1 MPFIAQGSGG
11 LLGDL
16 GGLIAGTTLLG
27 KIVLVILFAMSVFSW
42 ALMVE
47 RGRRLGRA
55 ARGNSRFWEQFM
67 PAREDAGALRRLGAW
82 AEQRG
87 ESPLAV
93 VYQYFSREI
102 LPGAFGQATSAE
114 RLRTLGE
121 VLARGVDRVATAEMG
136 KLERGMSWLATFTST
151 APFIGLLGTVYGIL
165 TSFLEIGRQGS
176 ASLDAVGPGIAESL
190 VATVA
195 GLGVA
200 IPAAVAYNYFIG
212 KLKQQDAEL
221 QALGAHLGDLLAR
234 EDLRVE
240 TAPAPQPAARSLS

>member
-1 MPFIAQGSGG
+1 MPFFAQGSGG

-16 GGLIAGTTLLG
+16 GGLISGATLLG
-27 KIVLVILFAMSVFSW
+27 KIVLAILFAMSVFSW

-47 RGRRLGRA
+47 RGRRLIRA
-55 ARGNSRFWEQFM
+55 TRGNARFWEQFL
-67 PAREDAGALRRLGAW
+67 PAREDAAALKRLGAW
-82 AEQRG
+82 AEQQR
-87 ESPLAV
+87 EAPLAV
-93 VYQYFSREI
+93 VYHYFGREI
-102 LPGAFGQATSAE
+102 LPGVLGQANSPE

-121 VLARGVDRVATAEMG
+121 VLARGVDRVATEEMG
-136 KLERGMSWLATFTST
+136 KLERGLSWLATFTST

-165 TSFLEIGRQGS
+165 TSFLEIGRQGT

-200 IPAAVAYNYFIG
+200 IPAAVAYNYFVG
-212 KLKQQDAEL
+212 KLKQQDADL

-234 EDLRVE
+234 EDLRLE
-240 TAPAPQPAARSLS
+240 AAPHAPAAGRALS

>member
-11 LLGDL
+11 VLGDL
-16 GGLIAGTTLLG
+16 GNLIAGTTLLG
-27 KIVLVILFAMSVFSW
+27 KFVLVILFVMSVISW

-55 ARGNSRFWEQFM
+55 ARSNGRFWEQFL

-240 TAPAPQPAARSLS
+240 TAPAPPPAARALS

>member
-1 MPFIAQGSGG
+1 MLFFAQGSGG

-16 GGLIAGTTLLG
+16 GGLIAGSSFLG
-27 KIVLVILFAMSVFSW
+27 KLVLSILFAMSIFSW

-47 RGRRLGRA
+47 RGRRLARA
-55 ARGNSRFWEQFM
+55 ARGNARFMEQFL
-67 PAREDAGALRRLGAW
+67 PAREDAGALRRLGPW
-82 AEQRG
+82 AEQHG

-93 VYQYFSREI
+93 VYAYFNREI
-102 LPGAFGQATSAE
+102 LPGVFGQATSAE

-136 KLERGMSWLATFTST
+136 KLERGLSWLATFTST

-195 GLGVA
+195 GLAVA

-212 KLKQQDAEL
+212 KLKQHDAEL

-234 EDLRVE
+234 EDLRSAP
-240 TAPAPQPAARSLS
+240 TAPLQPAGRAL

>member
-16 GGLIAGTTLLG
+16 GGLIAGATFLG
-27 KIVLVILFAMSVFSW
+27 KVVLAILFAMSVFSW

-47 RGRRLGRA
+47 RGRRISRAGRA
-55 ARGNSRFWEQFM
+55 NARFMEQFL

-82 AEQRG
+82 AEQHG
-87 ESPLAV
+87 EAPLAV
-93 VYQYFSREI
+93 VYHYFSREI

-136 KLERGMSWLATFTST
+136 KLERGLSWLATFTST

-234 EDLRVE
+234 EDLRME
-240 TAPAPQPAARSLS
+240 AAQPLQPAGRALS